1 MENDA
6 FYEPFYDIIE
16 AVVTSSYTSLSK
28 YENNQ
33 VGLLLLL
40 LSASGFSHQIP
51 YHYHQRSFWLPGTFC
66 THFVDIIRRRGFLF
80 AILYEVL
87 FKNLRHPVVQ
97 RLECW
102 HCKRFSHMTFWRL
115 LSQSNLHAWIMLDV
129 WHQSSNCVQGWR
141 VGFGSGEKMNIM
153 NVVVVCIA
161 KLTNLSSHTTSY
173 TPP

>member
-51 YHYHQRSFWLPGTFC
+51 PLPTKEVFGC
-66 THFVDIIRRRGFLF
+66 LALF
-80 AILYEVL
+80 AHIL
-87 FKNLRHPVVQ
+87 
-97 RLECW
+97 
-102 HCKRFSHMTFWRL
+102 
-115 LSQSNLHAWIMLDV
+115 
-129 WHQSSNCVQGWR
+129 
-141 VGFGSGEKMNIM
+141 
-153 NVVVVCIA
+153 
-161 KLTNLSSHTTSY
+161 
-173 TPP
+173 

>member
-51 YHYHQRSFWLPGTFC
+51 PPTTKEVFGCLA
-66 THFVDIIRRRGFLF
+66 LF
-80 AILYEVL
+80 AHIL
-87 FKNLRHPVVQ
+87 
-97 RLECW
+97 
-102 HCKRFSHMTFWRL
+102 
-115 LSQSNLHAWIMLDV
+115 
-129 WHQSSNCVQGWR
+129 
-141 VGFGSGEKMNIM
+141 
-153 NVVVVCIA
+153 
-161 KLTNLSSHTTSY
+161 
-173 TPP
+173 